1 LFNPKGFWLR
11 SEIGLCCWSEGITNK
26 WWGWMNPA
34 TIWPCVLCMSISL
47 DYLRTNKTWKIQKF
61 DIVKW
66 YKPYNIKLNWI
77 LYNIVSIYYRMLKI
91 AQLISVE
98 SIGTFQVL
106 LHSLNYLSTTN
117 SPPIMH
123 FLYLYNSTLM
133 SFVSGW
139 SIPLPISTS
148 YFLFNALL
156 ILVLILI
163 QCFHLRI
170 RKFI

>member
-1 LFNPKGFWLR
+1 MFNPKGFWLR

-47 DYLRTNKTWKIQKF
+47 DYLRSHKTWKIKKF
-61 DIVKW
+61 DIVK
-66 YKPYNIKLNWI
+66 YINTKYAQRFFDICYNGK
-77 LYNIVSIYYRMLKI
+77 KI
-91 AQLISVE
+91 TQLISVKR
-98 SIGTFQVL
+98 IGTFEVI
-106 LHSLNYLSTTN
+106 LHSLNYSSTTN

-123 FLYLYNSTLM
+123 FLYLNNSTLM